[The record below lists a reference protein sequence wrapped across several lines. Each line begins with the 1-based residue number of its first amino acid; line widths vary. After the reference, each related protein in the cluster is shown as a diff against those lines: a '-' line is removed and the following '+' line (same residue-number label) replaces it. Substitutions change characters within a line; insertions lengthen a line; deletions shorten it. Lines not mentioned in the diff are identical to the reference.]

1 MDHKSLNSTYWRFLW
16 KDHATLDDDDM
27 IIDDDCGV
35 FTYIWYDV
43 NDFVLLLGDM
53 TYAKLIHERLW

>member
-1 MDHKSLNSTYWRFLW
+1 MVDVLRVIRKY
-16 KDHATLDDDDM
+16 HAVIDDDAM
-27 IIDDDCGV
+27 IIDDDYGV

-53 TYAKLIHERLW
+53 TYA